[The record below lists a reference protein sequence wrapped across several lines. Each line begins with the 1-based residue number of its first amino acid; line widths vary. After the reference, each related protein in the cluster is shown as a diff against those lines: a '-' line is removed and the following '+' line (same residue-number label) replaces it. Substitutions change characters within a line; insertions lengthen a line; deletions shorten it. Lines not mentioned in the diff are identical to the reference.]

1 MTRGAAANVGSQS
14 VWVCTNSVYVH
25 AYMCVCVCA
34 CVYVCVC
41 VCTCMRAYMRARMHV
56 CVYKLLPPLHTHMH
70 TRMYTSKHK
79 LAHSST
85 RMHAPG
91 GAKHA
96 LGSGSL
102 GSDGGGGGG
111 CGGGGE
117 DRGGGGG
124 GEECQG
130 RAVVASSHPGD
141 FVVPAVAAV
150 SIKGHIGKQ
159 IMIMETVS
167 SHPFG
172 YM

>member
-1 MTRGAAANVGSQS
+1 VKIEE
-14 VWVCTNSVYVH
+14 V
-25 AYMCVCVCA
+25 
-34 CVYVCVC
+34 
-41 VCTCMRAYMRARMHV
+41 
-56 CVYKLLPPLHTHMH
+56 
-70 TRMYTSKHK
+70 
-79 LAHSST
+79 
-85 RMHAPG
+85 
-91 GAKHA
+91 
-96 LGSGSL
+96 
-102 GSDGGGGGG
+102 
-111 CGGGGE
+111 
-117 DRGGGGG
+117 GGG